1 MLGVPVGIIILL
13 YLFRTV
19 GTLADLKRRS
29 RARTIRL
36 GVEGQSMPAWLTTL
50 PGVVAVRPGAGFAE
64 LELRADTEPAD
75 VLAAAV
81 ALQAPI
87 SRFEVAEPSLEAI
100 FIEMVGRSADDDP
113 TLADDAGAPGLSI
126 VEGAA

>member
-1 MLGVPVGIIILL
+1 
-13 YLFRTV
+13 
-19 GTLADLKRRS
+19 
-29 RARTIRL
+29 
-36 GVEGQSMPAWLTTL
+36 MPAWLTTL

-64 LELRADTEPAD
+64 LELGPDTEPAD

-100 FIEMVGRSADDDP
+100 FIETVGRSADDDP
-113 TLADDAGAPGLSI
+113 TLADDAASSGLSV